1 MKVYLTYYRYDR
13 GECYSIYN
21 LDTSFKRS
29 LKSLKET
36 DLPNFLGYGPD
47 DVSQLYLVRCD
58 LTKSEVQILKD
69 FMNSGKDYNK
79 DFYELMNNKVH
90 DRFEELWS
98 TTGGETWSVVD
109 FVCEYCRTYLLYNL
123 MSQYIPS
130 LNFNDE
136 DELKEQVS
144 EIIFD
149 DDNLWDKV
157 LEKYIKMY
165 YR

>member
-13 GECYSIYN
+13 GESYSIYN
-21 LDTSFKRS
+21 MDTNLQKS

-47 DVSQLYLVRCD
+47 DVSQLYLVKCE
-58 LTKSEVQILKD
+58 LTKSEVQLIKD
-69 FMNSGKDYNK
+69 FMTSTEDYNK
-79 DFYELMNNKVH
+79 DFYELMEKVH
-90 DRFEELWS
+90 TYSEELWS
-98 TTGGETWSVVD
+98 TTGDEVWSVVE
-109 FVCEYCRTYLLYNL
+109 FVCEYCRTSVLYNL

-130 LNFNDE
+130 LNFQDE
-136 DELKEQVS
+136 YELKEQIS

-149 DDNLWDKV
+149 DDELWEEV
-157 LEKYIKMY
+157 LKLYIKTY